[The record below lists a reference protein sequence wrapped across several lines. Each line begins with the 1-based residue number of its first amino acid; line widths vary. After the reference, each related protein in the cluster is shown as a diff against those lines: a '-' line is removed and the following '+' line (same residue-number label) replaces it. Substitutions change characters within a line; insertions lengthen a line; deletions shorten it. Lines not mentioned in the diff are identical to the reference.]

1 MAAEQDEKTEKP
13 SGKRIRDARR
23 DGQVVVSR
31 DLSMA
36 LGMLASTGALVA
48 LGSLVLQRLTGAI
61 VEGVGRLGDAPL
73 RDISPEDLTQVV
85 LAGGALLA
93 IAVGPIALAAAA
105 AGVLSSIVQTGFNVA
120 PKALSMHWDRLNPA
134 SGFRKLAP
142 SKAGLDTI
150 KTIFVGAVLAVL
162 SWRVGRTAMGESD
175 HLVWTSPLVSAGH
188 GWGELT
194 RLLWQAAFALLA
206 IGVFDYGL
214 QKWRLMQSLKMSK
227 KELQDEA
234 KMEETNPQIKAR
246 IRRIQRDMHRRRM
259 MQAVPAATVILTN
272 PTHFAVALQYD
283 RAKSPAPI
291 VVAKGAD
298 LVAARIREIG
308 RSHSVPII
316 ENPPLA
322 RALFKECEIG
332 DTIPGPLFG
341 AVAEVLAYLIRI
353 KQLVI

>member
-1 MAAEQDEKTEKP
+1 MAAEQGEKTEKP
-13 SGKRIRDARR
+13 SGKRIKDARQE
-23 DGQVVVSR
+23 GQVVASR

-36 LGMLASTGALVA
+36 FGMLASTGALVA
-48 LGSLVLQRLTGAI
+48 LSSIVLQRLTGTI
-61 VEGVGRLGDAPL
+61 VDGMSRLGQTPL
-73 RDISPEDLTQVV
+73 RDISPEDLTQII
-85 LAGGALLA
+85 LAGGAVMALT
-93 IAVGPIALAAAA
+93 VGPVALAAAA

-120 PKALSMHWDRLNPA
+120 PKALALHWERLSPA
-134 SGFRKLAP
+134 AGFSKLAP
-142 SKAGLDTI
+142 SKAGIDTL
-150 KTIFVGAVLAVL
+150 KTIVVGTILAIL
-162 SWRVGRTAMGESD
+162 SWRVGRAAMGEAD
-175 HLVWTSPLVSAGH
+175 RLIWTDPLASAGD
-188 GWGELT
+188 GWGDLT
-194 RLLWQAAFALLA
+194 RLLWQAAFALLS
-206 IGVFDYGL
+206 IGIFDYGL

-234 KMEETNPQIKAR
+234 KMEETNPQVKAR

-259 MQAVPAATVILTN
+259 MQAVPTATVVLTN
-272 PTHFAVALQYD
+272 PTHFAVALEYN
-283 RAKSPAPI
+283 REKSPAPI

-298 LVAARIREIG
+298 LVAAKIREIA
-308 RSHSVPII
+308 RSHAVPVI